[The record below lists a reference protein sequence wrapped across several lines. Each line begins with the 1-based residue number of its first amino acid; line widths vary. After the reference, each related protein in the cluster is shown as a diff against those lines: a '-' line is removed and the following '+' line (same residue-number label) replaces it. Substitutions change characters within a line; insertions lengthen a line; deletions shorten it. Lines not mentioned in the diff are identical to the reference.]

1 MDAGRPLTI
10 VHTESSWGWGGQEV
24 RILTEARGFLERGH
38 DVRVV
43 CTPESTMARRA
54 HEFGVPAETIDIQKK
69 NGAGLKAA
77 YNWLR
82 RNSVDII
89 NTHSSTDSWLFSL
102 AARGMRRRPGIVRTR
117 HVGLPVSRNIASN
130 WLYRRGADFV
140 VTCGVEIVNSL
151 ATRNGV
157 RREKM
162 RSIPTG
168 IDTTRFQPG
177 DPIAARKEL
186 GLPLDRKLVGIVA
199 ALRREKGH
207 IHLCEAMRDLPRDD
221 FDLVFVGDGL
231 SRPMIEEKIEELG
244 LSARVHRVG
253 HQANVVRWLQAL
265 DLFALPSFGS
275 VEGVPQSI
283 MQAMSCQLPV
293 LTTSAGSIREAVE
306 HEVTGLIVPP
316 GDVASLASSLNRLLD
331 DEALCR
337 RLAEAGH
344 CVAQQRFRFET
355 MLDRMEEV
363 FYRVHASSP
372 AGKAGA
378 RFCLI
383 PRQIEGGTES
393 MKRKSA

>member
-1 MDAGRPLTI
+1 M
-10 VHTESSWGWGGQEV
+10 
-24 RILTEARGFLERGH
+24 
-38 DVRVV
+38 
-43 CTPESTMARRA
+43 
-54 HEFGVPAETIDIQKK
+54 
-69 NGAGLKAA
+69 
-77 YNWLR
+77 
-82 RNSVDII
+82 DII